1 MVKSQKNEK
10 YVAILHQSTSQEKE
24 GAHEIAFG
32 IKSSY
37 TKIVLS
43 VKTQENDE
51 NEIWVPASNMAGSK
65 ARSCCAPQH
74 LAPLMTHTLTRANTT
89 EHNSPSFVLQKAFLF
104 NYILDH
110 AIFRYLLR
118 FFTIFHFYFLAFNP

>member
-1 MVKSQKNEK
+1 M
-10 YVAILHQSTSQEKE
+10 AILHQSTSQEKE
-24 GAHEIAFG
+24 GTHEIAFG
-32 IKSSY
+32 KKSNY

-74 LAPLMTHTLTRANTT
+74 PGPLVTHTLTRANTT
-89 EHNSPSFVLQKAFLF
+89 ELNSPSFVLQKAFLF

-118 FFTIFHFYFLAFNP
+118 FFTIFRFYFLAFNL